1 MLEAVE
7 HGVAEP
13 DEVVHVGEES
23 AAGPLAA
30 VVHVGRVAQPV
41 LLVAHV
47 IPDDDHGSL
56 HSFEF
61 KIQLCDFNKRIILKL
76 RGSRTIYICRV

>member
-13 DEVVHVGEES
+13 DEVVDVGEEP

-41 LLVAHV
+41 VLVAHV
-47 IPDDDHGSL
+47 IPDQVQVRL
-56 HSFEF
+56 H
-61 KIQLCDFNKRIILKL
+61 
-76 RGSRTIYICRV
+76 

>member
-1 MLEAVE
+1 MGKLCSKHDYLLGNDDGMMRDLCVLEAVE

-30 VVHVGRVAQPV
+30 VVHVGRVAQAV
-41 LLVAHV
+41 VLVAHV

-56 HSFEF
+56 H
-61 KIQLCDFNKRIILKL
+61 
-76 RGSRTIYICRV
+76 